1 MYVSMESFGLQPD
14 GGEDAALA
22 VLRAIDYCRGI
33 PGATLVFPEGTY
45 HFWPEKALERLY
57 YISNHDQEKTRK
69 IAFPLIGMNGFTL
82 DGQGSTFMMHGLT
95 TPFVIDNS
103 SDITLTRF
111 TIDYERST
119 ITQGTVVQ
127 ADESGFDVSISED
140 YPYEVSSGK
149 LIAVGEGWKEPVK
162 GIIVM
167 DPHTKAPKQGSGD
180 ILMWGYYD
188 RGTVEESGKR
198 RIRYSGFDHYSPE
211 NGDIVLLQSGYR
223 DCPGIF
229 VNNSRNILVEDVDL
243 HASIGMGFIAQ
254 NSEYLHLRAFNVMP
268 RPHSDRLFSASADAT
283 HFVNCQGKIELENCL
298 FENQMDDPCNV
309 HSIYA
314 QVSERHGED
323 LLCRL
328 VHPQQ
333 RGIQVFHPDDRV
345 RLVRNDS
352 LLPYFESQV
361 KAVRAINAEYM
372 LVELEAPLPAD
383 VNGGDGLENLTR
395 TPDLHVHGCVARANR
410 ARGFL
415 ITTPGKVL
423 FEGNVISTPGAAI
436 KISGDAN
443 YWFESGAVRSVAIRE
458 NVFEDCNYCYPFWG
472 RGIIDIDPEITNPE
486 SFEGRYHENIA
497 IERNLFRTFHP
508 VLATGHSIAGFTFT
522 NNVVELSDRYR
533 QADELP
539 YVIDLKAC
547 SYVEVSGNRCQEGVL
562 VSRINGKEIQ
572 QLAAVKE

>member
-1 MYVSMESFGLQPD
+1 MSVEAFGLQPD
-14 GGEDAALA
+14 GGGDATLA
-22 VLRAIDYCRGI
+22 VLRAIDYCRDI

-45 HFWPEKALERLY
+45 HFWPDLAFERQY
-57 YISNHDQEKTRK
+57 YISNHDQEKTRR
-69 IAFPLIGMNGFTL
+69 IAFPLLQMNGFTI
-82 DGQGSTFMMHGLT
+82 DGQGSTFMMHGFT
-95 TPFVIDNS
+95 TPFAIDHS

-111 TIDYERST
+111 TIDYARST
-119 ITQGTVVQ
+119 ISQGTVVHS
-127 ADESGFDVSISED
+127 DESGFEVCIPEE
-140 YPYEVSSGK
+140 YPYEVSGGK

-167 DPHTKAPKQGSGD
+167 DPKTKAPKQGSGD

-188 RGTVEESGKR
+188 KGRVEESGDR
-198 RIRYSGFDHYSPE
+198 RVRYSGFTHYSPDS
-211 NGDIVLLQSGYR
+211 GDVVLLQSGYR

-229 VNNSRNILVEDVDL
+229 VNDSRNILVSDVDL
-243 HASIGMGFIAQ
+243 HACIGMGFIAQ
-254 NSEYLHLRAFNVMP
+254 NSKDLHLRAFNVTP

-283 HFVNCQGKIELENCL
+283 HFVNCEGKIKLENCL

-314 QVSERHGED
+314 QIAERQGEE

-333 RGIQVFHPDDRV
+333 RGIRIFSQGDQV

-372 LVELEAPLPAD
+372 LLELETPLPSTI
-383 VNGGDGLENLTR
+383 NGGDGLENLTR
-395 TPDLHVHGCVARANR
+395 IPDLHVRGCVAKANR

-415 ITTPGKVL
+415 ITTPGHVL
-423 FEGNVISTPGAAI
+423 FEGNIVSTPGAAI

-443 YWFESGAVRSVAIRE
+443 YWFESGAVRSVTIRE

-472 RGIIDIDPEITNPE
+472 KGMIDIDPEIEQPE
-486 SFEGRYHENIA
+486 LFVGRYHEEIV

-508 VLATGHSIAGFTFT
+508 VLVSGQSVAGLRFAD
-522 NNVVELSDRYR
+522 NQVELSRRYP
-533 QADELP
+533 QTDNLP

-547 SYVEVSGNRCQEGVL
+547 SDVEVSGNRCEGGVL

-572 QLAAVKE
+572 QPLAAGKE